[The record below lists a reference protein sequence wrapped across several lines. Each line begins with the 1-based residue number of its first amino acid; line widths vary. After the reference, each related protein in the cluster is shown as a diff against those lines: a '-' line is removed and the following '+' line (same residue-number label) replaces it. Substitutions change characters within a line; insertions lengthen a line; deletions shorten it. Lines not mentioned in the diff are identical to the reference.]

1 MTHVRKLRHAL
12 RERVSRLVFPLVL
25 CLSAGPILAAD
36 PTLTEQEQTAIVNRL
51 SELIAQNYAR
61 PELSAGIGKQLRS
74 WMEAGEFRDARD
86 PNDFAGAL
94 SAKLGT
100 IDRHF
105 FVSWTAPGEV
115 HPVDPMHDSDPKAL
129 AEVIAW
135 ARRDNFGFNK
145 VQVLPGNVGYVEI
158 QTFHDAS
165 YAGDAAVAAMKT
177 VSNADALIFDLRNN
191 TGGEPSMVQLLISYL
206 VPATRPVEL
215 MRMIQRKGES
225 NEVRQSWTLPYVPGQ
240 RMPKVPVFVLTSR
253 KTGSAAEAFAYDLQA
268 IGRARIVGQVT
279 IGAALPV
286 EEFEIGSGFYANIS
300 NKRTENPITG
310 TNWQDV
316 GVKPDVELGQGNA
329 LPHAH
334 RLALQALAKHEA
346 DPQRQ
351 KELLWAEEELS
362 AAERPLTMK
371 QADAKAYVGRF
382 GDRRIWWE
390 HDGLYYQR
398 ASRSPKRMQM
408 VSPDTFVH
416 EEVSGFRTRFAR
428 DDKGRIVRLV
438 DEWIVGHT
446 EAFARSASSAN

>member
-1 MTHVRKLRHAL
+1 MQNHCKPLKSLRAKVSGLSLFMTLLVTSPMHAT
-12 RERVSRLVFPLVL
+12 
-25 CLSAGPILAAD
+25 GQ
-36 PTLTEQEQTAIVNRL
+36 TLTEQEQAAVVDRL

-74 WMEAGEFRDARD
+74 WLVAGEFRNARE
-86 PNDFAGAL
+86 PHDFAGAL
-94 SAKLGT
+94 AAKLGA

-105 FVSWTAPGEV
+105 FVTWTAPGEA
-115 HPVDPMHDSDPKAL
+115 HPVDPMHDSDSKAL
-129 AEVIAW
+129 EDVIAW

-165 YAGDAAVAAMKT
+165 YAGDAAVAAMKS

-206 VPATRPVEL
+206 VPATQPVEL
-215 MRMIQRKGES
+215 MRMIQRKGKG

-362 AAERPLTMK
+362 AAERPLSMK

-390 HDGLYYQR
+390 HDALYYQR
-398 ASRSPKRMQM
+398 ANRSPKRMQR
-408 VSPDTFVH
+408 VAADTFVH
-416 EEVSGFRTRFAR
+416 DEVSGFRTRFAR
-428 DDKGRIVRLV
+428 DDKGRVARLV
-438 DEWIVGHT
+438 DEWVGGHT
-446 EAFARSASSAN
+446 EAFARSASSAH